1 MLLNSLPESSLFFS
15 PRAAEGG
22 FLARLFSYLAPRIK
36 GLGVYTGDFLFLCT
50 DGWIFIY
57 FFERYPL
64 GGFGDRLGS
73 DNETGRDG
81 LADTDGR
88 TPDLERRRQT
98 SAAAIINTNIHVQM
112 HNDSTLISLEEPELL
127 KWLPDVCIQPS

>member
-1 MLLNSLPESSLFFS
+1 MF
-15 PRAAEGG
+15 R
-22 FLARLFSYLAPRIK
+22 YLALRIK
-36 GLGVYTGDFLFLCT
+36 GLGVYIGDFLFLCT
-50 DGWIFIY
+50 NGWIFIY
-57 FFERYPL
+57 FFERYSP

-98 SAAAIINTNIHVQM
+98 SAAVIINTNIYVQM
-112 HNDSTLISLEEPELL
+112 HNDSTLISLEEPEQL